1 VGKQLAFI
9 SKQKITKEELSM
21 ANLKLKSVRVLQIRE
36 AFQRIYTAENT
47 EEFEGLLNH
56 KLHK

>member
-1 VGKQLAFI
+1 MV
-9 SKQKITKEELSM
+9 
-21 ANLKLKSVRVLQIRE
+21 NLKLKSVRALQIRE

-56 KLHK
+56 WYYWATHSHSLSVNKQSF

>member
-1 VGKQLAFI
+1 
-9 SKQKITKEELSM
+9 M

-47 EEFEGLLNH
+47 EEFEGLLNF
-56 KLHK
+56 